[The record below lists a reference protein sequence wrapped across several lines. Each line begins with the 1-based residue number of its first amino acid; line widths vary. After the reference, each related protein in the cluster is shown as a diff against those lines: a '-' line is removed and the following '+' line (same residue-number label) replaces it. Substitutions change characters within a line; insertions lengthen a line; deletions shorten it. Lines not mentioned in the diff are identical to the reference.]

1 MLSDKSKDFLNKDT
15 QVVQNKYDHLYKNDK
30 VTNAFPP
37 NARLLEFGFDTSL
50 LGDNPPLV
58 ERVIAELHEVY
69 EEAISELERKIRGSI
84 LYSKEIMLDPHSAH
98 EAATAKLVDT
108 YTSLHADYFTYS
120 DLVIESTEGRHVLTG
135 LVPFIPEKP
144 TKAVENGNVFEF
156 SMSFNY
162 AAFEPKLMQ
171 APAVKQ
177 IPKLLVGD
185 EITWEFYVEGYT
197 EKSVSI
203 AIKSLD
209 VNMLMLR
216 DGFIVDRLEVYRQ
229 SPYIKAGKIV
239 MVRRADVVNGGHK
252 IVYSNG

>member
-58 ERVIAELHEVY
+58 ERVIAELHSAY
-69 EEAISELERKIRGSI
+69 EASTSERERKLRNR
-84 LYSKEIMLDPHSAH
+84 LQQ
-98 EAATAKLVDT
+98 
-108 YTSLHADYFTYS
+108 YTSLRSDGFTYS
-120 DLVIESTEGRHVLTG
+120 DLVIESTDGRHVLTG
-135 LVPFIPEKP
+135 LVPFTPKKP
-144 TKAVENGNVFEF
+144 TKDVENGNVFEF
-156 SMSFNY
+156 SFY
-162 AAFEPKLMQ
+162 YEAFEPKLKQ

-185 EITWEFYVEGYT
+185 EVTWEFYVEGYT

-209 VNMLMLR
+209 ARSLMLR
-216 DGFIVDRLEVYRQ
+216 DGFIVDGLSIYRQ